1 MKSVQRE
8 ALQREINL
16 LRPTGERTSLDRT
29 SLKIVKKASTLYKMD
44 PFLDNDGV
52 LRVGGHLRNAEIPAA
67 AKYPVVLPKKGHV
80 TRFIISH
87 YHDSI
92 YHQGRGMTHNQIRSS
107 GFWIVGGSSAVAD
120 FIAKC
125 VRCRKLR
132 GALQEQKMADLPEDR
147 VQSAPPFSYCA
158 VDYFGP
164 WYIKEGRRQ
173 LKRYGVLFTCLASRE
188 VANLIT
194 TDSFM
199 NAYRHFVGRRD
210 PVRQIRSD
218 QGTNFVD
225 ARNEIQQAHFEMDHE
240 KLRTQLLKRNCDW
253 VEYKVNFPHSSHM
266 GGAWERQIRTVR
278 NVLTALLNSHGS
290 QLDDESLATFR
301 TEAEAI
307 VNCRPL
313 TVDDLTSPEFLQPLS
328 PSQLLTLKSN
338 VVLPPP
344 GSFQRADLY
353 SKKRWRRVQYLANE
367 FKVIWKTG
375 YLHTLQAR
383 QKWVSPRRKIREDD
397 VVLVKDENLLRNQWQ
412 LARVVRT
419 YPSDDGLVRKVK
431 ILLAVSSINDSG
443 RRFKSPVMLERP
455 IQKLVLLVP
464 SFED

>member
-1 MKSVQRE
+1 M
-8 ALQREINL
+8 
-16 LRPTGERTSLDRT
+16 RP
-29 SLKIVKKASTLYKMD
+29 
-44 PFLDNDGV
+44 
-52 LRVGGHLRNAEIPAA
+52 
-67 AKYPVVLPKKGHV
+67 LPK
-80 TRFIISH
+80 IE
-87 YHDSI
+87 
-92 YHQGRGMTHNQIRSS
+92 SS
-107 GFWIVGGSSAVAD
+107 P
-120 FIAKC
+120 
-125 VRCRKLR
+125 VR
-132 GALQEQKMADLPEDR
+132 AYLPEDR

-173 LKRYGVLFTCLASRE
+173 LKRYGVLFTCLASRAVHLE
-188 VANLIT
+188 VANSLT

-199 NAYRHFVGRRD
+199 DAYRRFVGRRG

-218 QGTNFVD
+218 QGTNFVG
-225 ARNEIQQAHFEMDHE
+225 ARNELQQALFEIDHE

-253 VEYKVNFPHSSHM
+253 VEYKMNFPHSSHM

-278 NVLTALLNSHGS
+278 NVQTALLSNHGS
-290 QLDDESLATFR
+290 QLADESLATFM
-301 TEAEAI
+301 TEAETI

-313 TVDDLTSPEFLQPLS
+313 TVDDLTSPECLQPLS
-328 PSQLLTLKSN
+328 PSQLLTLKSS

-344 GSFQRADLY
+344 GSFQWADLY

-367 FKVIWKTG
+367 FWVKWKVG

-383 QKWVSPRRKIREDD
+383 QKWVSPSRKIREDD
-397 VVLVKDENLLRNQWQ
+397 VVLVKNENLPRNQWQ

-431 ILLAVSSINDSG
+431 ILLADSSIDDSG
-443 RRFKSPVMLERP
+443 RRSKSPVMLERH

-464 SFED
+464 SFEDQP